1 MPIGAEARLSG
12 ARPPLSKGVPTGG
25 RVLDEDAEIHSHPMR
40 IARLAAASAFRRAS
54 GFVWEMRLERMP
66 VERVIDVTPAV
77 VVETNVKRKSR
88 VTAASD
94 R

>member
-1 MPIGAEARLSG
+1 M
-12 ARPPLSKGVPTGG
+12 
-25 RVLDEDAEIHSHPMR
+25 LDEDAEIHSHPMR